1 MFKEGDFVLLVDRKN
16 RKYIIELKKDTYSS
30 FHFGKVQHN
39 DIIGKNPSFVFSS
52 GGEKLLVLK
61 PTTKDFVL
69 YKLKRK
75 SQIIYPKD
83 VGQILV
89 LSDIF
94 NAKSVFECGCGSGAL
109 TMWLL
114 QAKKDETKLV
124 SIDCREDMVELAKKN
139 IETYFKKPIEEIKN
153 FVLEVKKLEEVDYEE
168 NTFDRVIL
176 DVTEPWLY
184 LDKITKIL
192 SSYGILLCWLP
203 TVLQVFNLIDE
214 VEKKYSEHF
223 YLEGIYETLQR
234 EWQKNQLALRPKD
247 RMVAHTGFLIVF
259 RKQ

>member
-1 MFKEGDFVLLVDRKN
+1 MLKEGDFVLLVDRKK

-39 DIIGKNPSFVFSS
+39 DIIDKNPSFVFSS
-52 GGEKLLVLK
+52 GGEKLVVLK
-61 PTTKDFVL
+61 PTAKDFVL

-139 IETYFKKPIEEIKN
+139 IETYFKKPVEEIKN

-168 NTFDRVIL
+168 NTFDRVVL

-214 VEKKYSEHF
+214 IEKKYSEHF

>member
-52 GGEKLLVLK
+52 NSEKLLVLK

>member
-39 DIIGKNPSFVFSS
+39 DIIDKNPSFVFSS
-52 GGEKLLVLK
+52 NSEKLLVLK

-176 DVTEPWLY
+176 DVTEPWLN
-184 LDKITKIL
+184 LEKITKIL

-247 RMVAHTGFLIVF
+247 RMVAHTGFLIIF

>member
-39 DIIGKNPSFVFSS
+39 DIIDKNPSFVFSS
-52 GGEKLLVLK
+52 NSEKLLVLK

-176 DVTEPWLY
+176 DVTEPWLN

-214 VEKKYSEHF
+214 IEKKYSEHF

>member
-39 DIIGKNPSFVFSS
+39 DIIDKNPSFVFSS
-52 GGEKLLVLK
+52 NGEKLLVLK
-61 PTTKDFVL
+61 PNTKDFIL

-176 DVTEPWLY
+176 DVTEPWLN

-214 VEKKYSEHF
+214 IEKKYSEHF

>member
-1 MFKEGDFVLLVDRKN
+1 MFKEGDFVLLVDRKD

-39 DIIGKNPSFVFSS
+39 DIIDKNPSFVFSS
-52 GGEKLLVLK
+52 NSEKLLVLK

-176 DVTEPWLY
+176 DVTEPWLN

>member
-39 DIIGKNPSFVFSS
+39 DIIDKNPSFVFSS
-52 GGEKLLVLK
+52 NSEKLLVLK

-94 NAKSVFECGCGSGAL
+94 NARSVFECGCGSGAL

-176 DVTEPWLY
+176 DVTEPWLN

>member
-1 MFKEGDFVLLVDRKN
+1 
-16 RKYIIELKKDTYSS
+16 
-30 FHFGKVQHN
+30 
-39 DIIGKNPSFVFSS
+39 
-52 GGEKLLVLK
+52 
-61 PTTKDFVL
+61 
-69 YKLKRK
+69 
-75 SQIIYPKD
+75 
-83 VGQILV
+83 
-89 LSDIF
+89 
-94 NAKSVFECGCGSGAL
+94 
-109 TMWLL
+109 
-114 QAKKDETKLV
+114 
-124 SIDCREDMVELAKKN
+124 MVELAKKN

-153 FVLEVKKLEEVDYEE
+153 FVLEVKKLEEVDYKE

-176 DVTEPWLY
+176 DVTEPWLN

-223 YLEGIYETLQR
+223 YLEDIYETLQL
-234 EWQKNQLALRPKD
+234 EWQKNQLALRQKD

>member
-1 MFKEGDFVLLVDRKN
+1 
-16 RKYIIELKKDTYSS
+16 
-30 FHFGKVQHN
+30 
-39 DIIGKNPSFVFSS
+39 
-52 GGEKLLVLK
+52 
-61 PTTKDFVL
+61 L

-153 FVLEVKKLEEVDYEE
+153 FVLEVKK
-168 NTFDRVIL
+168 
-176 DVTEPWLY
+176 
-184 LDKITKIL
+184 
-192 SSYGILLCWLP
+192 GIL
-203 TVLQVFNLIDE
+203 
-214 VEKKYSEHF
+214 
-223 YLEGIYETLQR
+223 
-234 EWQKNQLALRPKD
+234 
-247 RMVAHTGFLIVF
+247 
-259 RKQ
+259 

>member
-16 RKYIIELKKDTYSS
+16 RKYIIDLKKDTYSS

-39 DIIGKNPSFVFSS
+39 DIIDKNPSFVFSS
-52 GGEKLLVLK
+52 NSEKLLVLK

-109 TMWLL
+109 TIWLL

-153 FVLEVKKLEEVDYEE
+153 FVLEVKKLEEVDYKE

-176 DVTEPWLY
+176 DVTEPWLN

-214 VEKKYSEHF
+214 IEKKYSEHF

>member
-39 DIIGKNPSFVFSS
+39 DIIDKNPSFVYSS
-52 GGEKLLVLK
+52 NSEKLLVLK

-176 DVTEPWLY
+176 DVTEPWLN

>member
-39 DIIGKNPSFVFSS
+39 DIIDKNPSFVFSS
-52 GGEKLLVLK
+52 NGEKLFVLK
-61 PTTKDFVL
+61 PTTKDFIL

-153 FVLEVKKLEEVDYEE
+153 FVLEVKKLEEVNYEE

-176 DVTEPWLY
+176 DVTEPWLN

>member
-39 DIIGKNPSFVFSS
+39 DIIDKNPSFVFSS
-52 GGEKLLVLK
+52 NSEKLLVLK
-61 PTTKDFVL
+61 PTTKDFIL

-94 NAKSVFECGCGSGAL
+94 NAKNILECGCGSGAL

-176 DVTEPWLY
+176 DVTEPWLN

>member
-214 VEKKYSEHF
+214 IEKKYSEHF

>member
-39 DIIGKNPSFVFSS
+39 DIIDKNPSFVFSS
-52 GGEKLLVLK
+52 NGEKLLVLK

>member
-39 DIIGKNPSFVFSS
+39 DIIDKNPSFVFSS
-52 GGEKLLVLK
+52 NSEKLFVLK

-176 DVTEPWLY
+176 DVTEPWLN

-214 VEKKYSEHF
+214 VEKKYSEYF

>member
-1 MFKEGDFVLLVDRKN
+1 MFKEGDFVILVDRKK

-39 DIIGKNPSFVFSS
+39 DIIDKNPSFVFSS
-52 GGEKLLVLK
+52 NSEKLLVLK

>member
-39 DIIGKNPSFVFSS
+39 DIIDKNPSFVFSS
-52 GGEKLLVLK
+52 NSEKLLVLK

-176 DVTEPWLY
+176 DVTEPWLN
-184 LDKITKIL
+184 LEKITKIL

>member
-39 DIIGKNPSFVFSS
+39 DIIDKNPSFVFSS
-52 GGEKLLVLK
+52 NGEKLLVLK
-61 PTTKDFVL
+61 PTTKDFIL

-83 VGQILV
+83 IGQILV

-94 NAKSVFECGCGSGAL
+94 NAKSVLECGCGSGAL

-176 DVTEPWLY
+176 DVTEPWLN

>member
-39 DIIGKNPSFVFSS
+39 DIIDKNPSFVFSS
-52 GGEKLLVLK
+52 NSEKLLVLK

-139 IETYFKKPIEEIKN
+139 IETYFKKPVEEIKN
-153 FVLEVKKLEEVDYEE
+153 FVLEIKKLEEVDYEE

-176 DVTEPWLY
+176 DVTEPWLN

>member
-39 DIIGKNPSFVFSS
+39 DIIDKNPSFVFSS
-52 GGEKLLVLK
+52 NGEKLVVLK
-61 PTTKDFVL
+61 PTAKDFVL

-153 FVLEVKKLEEVDYEE
+153 FVLEVKKFEEVDYEE

-203 TVLQVFNLIDE
+203 TILQVFNLIDE